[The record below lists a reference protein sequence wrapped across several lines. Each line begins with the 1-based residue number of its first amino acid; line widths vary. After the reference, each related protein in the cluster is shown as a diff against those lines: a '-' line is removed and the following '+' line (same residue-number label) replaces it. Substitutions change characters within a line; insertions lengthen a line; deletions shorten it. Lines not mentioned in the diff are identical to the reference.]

1 MTKADQTREQIDAL
15 VAQGMTKADAFR
27 TLAEQTTRP
36 IKSLQGAYY
45 QATRKA
51 NGGSTRPRKR
61 ETTPTDVVA
70 SAKALLAAAIDDID
84 VEIEAARERA
94 EEAKAEYDA
103 MRHTATARKQ
113 QITTKIKALDA

>member
-15 VAQGMTKADAFR
+15 VAQGMTKAEAFR
-27 TLAEQTTRP
+27 TLSEQTGKP
-36 IKSLQGAYY
+36 VKSLQGAYY

-61 ETTPTDVVA
+61 ETTPTDAVA
-70 SAKALLAAAIDDID
+70 SAKALLEEAIEAIDA
-84 VEIEAARERA
+84 EIEAARERA

-103 MRHTATARKQ
+103 MRQTATARKQ
-113 QITTKIKALDA
+113 QIATKIKALDA